1 MTTSLLYEEEDF
13 FKMEE
18 IKAGNKY
25 KYTEE
30 TERFKKMNRFYI
42 AATSVLGCI
51 FIFYLWLKL
60 SCNAISHVTVYGN
73 TALIAVFAIVNTIV
87 YLKNKETRKLK
98 DMATWEICI
107 EYLLIGVQTSATF
120 ISYAIIMIFIL
131 QIPYYEKKSLN
142 RTAIATL
149 ILYII
154 VMSVQASKG
163 IYVNDVNAVCGTFIV
178 ILTGIVILQVGKLC
192 ILFNEDAIGSAREEH
207 DKVKMVLDD
216 MLEISQTVNKET
228 DESRNIM
235 DQLVSTTENVT
246 SNMKEIT
253 AATNMTATSIEEQN
267 TMTTSIQQA
276 IEHTG
281 EVSNAMVDIAID
293 SNDSIKK
300 NIEIM
305 TELKTQSAQ
314 IKDTNKSVTDS
325 MSKLQQKTK
334 EVENI
339 ADMILNISSQT
350 NLLALNASI
359 ESARAG
365 EAGRGFAVVAEQ
377 IRQLAEQTKG
387 FTEDITKIIY
397 ELNANADDVVES
409 VRISVNA
416 ADTQSDN
423 INSASQTFEQLNSNM
438 SALVEHVEEVNKQ
451 ISGLSDSNN
460 KIVENISQLSA
471 VTQEVTVN
479 AEQVH
484 NMSEQ
489 NLKYAEQVKQA
500 VEHIRGTSQKM
511 HIG

>member
-1 MTTSLLYEEEDF
+1 
-13 FKMEE
+13 
-18 IKAGNKY
+18 
-25 KYTEE
+25 
-30 TERFKKMNRFYI
+30 
-42 AATSVLGCI
+42 
-51 FIFYLWLKL
+51 
-60 SCNAISHVTVYGN
+60 
-73 TALIAVFAIVNTIV
+73 
-87 YLKNKETRKLK
+87 
-98 DMATWEICI
+98 
-107 EYLLIGVQTSATF
+107 
-120 ISYAIIMIFIL
+120 
-131 QIPYYEKKSLN
+131 
-142 RTAIATL
+142 
-149 ILYII
+149 
-154 VMSVQASKG
+154 
-163 IYVNDVNAVCGTFIV
+163 
-178 ILTGIVILQVGKLC
+178 
-192 ILFNEDAIGSAREEH
+192 
-207 DKVKMVLDD
+207 
-216 MLEISQTVNKET
+216 
-228 DESRNIM
+228 
-235 DQLVSTTENVT
+235 
-246 SNMKEIT
+246 
-253 AATNMTATSIEEQN
+253 
-267 TMTTSIQQA
+267 
-276 IEHTG
+276 
-281 EVSNAMVDIAID
+281 MVDIAMD

-451 ISGLSDSNN
+451 ITGLSDSNN

>member
-1 MTTSLLYEEEDF
+1 
-13 FKMEE
+13 MEE

-98 DMATWEICI
+98 AMATWEICI

-216 MLEISQTVNKET
+216 MLEVSQTVNRET

-235 DQLVSTTENVT
+235 NQLVSTTENVT

-281 EVSNAMVDIAID
+281 EVSNAMVDIAMD

-325 MSKLQQKTK
+325 MSKLQEKTK

-377 IRQLAEQTKG
+377 IKG

-397 ELNANADDVVES
+397 ELNANAEDVVES

-451 ISGLSDSNN
+451 ITGLSASNN
-460 KIVENISQLSA
+460 RIVENISQLSA

-489 NLKYAEQVKQA
+489 NLEYAEQVKQA
-500 VEHIRGTSQKM
+500 VEHIRSTSEKM
-511 HIG
+511 NMA